1 MEKLHIILKWLKP
14 IVPIA
19 AVALLTSKLDLVLSS
34 RRDVNFLK
42 KLYHVLYIYICII
55 ALFKKK
61 YAVLNTKIKSLP
73 ENGCF
78 GYIPELVEMTLLV
91 RRV

>member
-1 MEKLHIILKWLKP
+1 MH
-14 IVPIA
+14 A
-19 AVALLTSKLDLVLSS
+19 
-34 RRDVNFLK
+34 
-42 KLYHVLYIYICII
+42 LYIYICII

-61 YAVLNTKIKSLP
+61 YAVLNTEIKSLP

>member
-1 MEKLHIILKWLKP
+1 MYYIFTSASLHYL
-14 IVPIA
+14 
-19 AVALLTSKLDLVLSS
+19 
-34 RRDVNFLK
+34 
-42 KLYHVLYIYICII
+42 
-55 ALFKKK
+55 KKK